1 MLEVKNLNVFYGK
14 LQILWDLSM
23 QVGNESVGMFGP
35 NGAGKTTLINA
46 LLGLIKPASGD
57 ITLDGES
64 LLLLETDKI
73 IKLGISIVPQERE
86 LFPQMTVLENLRAG
100 NAYIPRAKKKYKER
114 LEYVLTMFPILQER
128 LNQPAGSMSG
138 GQQRMVAIGR
148 ALMADPKILILDEP
162 SGGLQ
167 PSIVTEVFHR
177 LKEIK
182 KDVSIL
188 VTEQNVRQALKA
200 IDRGYILENGRIAM
214 ADTAQNLAGNDH
226 IRKSY
231 LGI

>member
-14 LQILWDLSM
+14 LQILWDLS
-23 QVGNESVGMFGP
+23 VHIGKESVGLFGP
-35 NGAGKTTLINA
+35 NGAGKTTLINTI
-46 LLGLIKPASGD
+46 LGLVKPSNGV
-57 ITLDGES
+57 ITLEGES
-64 LLLLETDKI
+64 LLNMETDSI
-73 IKLGISIVPQERE
+73 IKRGVAVVPQERE
-86 LFPQMTVLENLRAG
+86 LFPLMTVLENLRTG
-100 NAYIPRAKKKYKER
+100 CAYIPSAKKKYAER
-114 LEYVLTMFPILQER
+114 LEYVFALFPMLKER
-128 LNQPAGSMSG
+128 LTQPAGSLSG

-148 ALMADPKILILDEP
+148 GLMADPKVLILDEP

-188 VTEQNVRQALKA
+188 VTEQNVRQCLKA

-214 ADTAQNLAGNDH
+214 ADTAANLAGNDH

>member
-14 LQILWDLSM
+14 LQILWNLSL
-23 QVGNESVGMFGP
+23 QIGDESVGLFGP
-35 NGAGKTTLINA
+35 NGAGKTTLINTI
-46 LLGLIKPASGD
+46 LGLVKPVSGD
-57 ITLDGES
+57 VLLDGNS
-64 LLLLETDKI
+64 IIKMDTDKI
-73 IKLGISIVPQERE
+73 IKMGIMVVPQERE
-86 LFPQMTVLENLRAG
+86 LFPLMTVLENLRTG
-100 NAYIPRAKKKYKER
+100 CAYIPQAKKKFKER
-114 LEYVLTMFPILQER
+114 LEYIFTLFPILKDR
-128 LNQPAGSMSG
+128 LAQPAGSMSG
-138 GQQRMVAIGR
+138 GQQRMVAIAR
-148 ALMADPKILILDEP
+148 ALMGDPKVLILDEP

-200 IDRGYILENGRIAM
+200 IDRGYILENGKIAL
-214 ADTAQNLAGNDH
+214 ADTSQNLAGNDH

>member
-1 MLEVKNLNVFYGK
+1 MLEIKNLNVSYGK

-23 QVGNESVGMFGP
+23 QVGNESVGLFGP

-46 LLGLIKPASGD
+46 ILGLVRPVSGD

-64 LLLLETDKI
+64 LLKMETDEI
-73 IKLGISIVPQERE
+73 IKQGIAIVPQERE
-86 LFPQMTVLENLRAG
+86 LFPLMTVEENLRAG
-100 NAYIPRAKKKYKER
+100 NAYIPRARKKYKER
-114 LEYVLTMFPILQER
+114 LEYVLTMFPILKER
-128 LNQPAGSMSG
+128 LDQPAGSMSG

-177 LKEIK
+177 LKDIK
-182 KDVSIL
+182 ESISIL

-200 IDRGYILENGRIAM
+200 IDRGYILENGKIAM
-214 ADTAQNLAGNDH
+214 VDSAKNLAGNDH

>member
-1 MLEVKNLNVFYGK
+1 MLEVSNLNVFYGK
-14 LQILWDLSM
+14 LQIIWDLSM
-23 QVGNESVGMFGP
+23 QIGDESVGLFGP
-35 NGAGKTTLINA
+35 NGAGKTTLINTI
-46 LLGLIKPASGD
+46 LGLVKPVSGE

-64 LLLLETDKI
+64 LVKIDTDKI
-73 IKLGISIVPQERE
+73 IKRGISVVPQERE
-86 LFPQMTVLENLRAG
+86 LFPMMTVLENLRTG
-100 NAYIPRAKKKYKER
+100 NAYIPSARKKYEER
-114 LEYVLTMFPILQER
+114 LEYVLAMFPILKER
-128 LNQPAGSMSG
+128 MDQPAGSMSG

-148 ALMADPKILILDEP
+148 ALMADPKLLILDEP

-200 IDRGYILENGRIAM
+200 IDRGYILEDGKIAM
-214 ADTAQNLAGNDH
+214 VDTAQNLAGNDH

>member
-14 LQILWDLSM
+14 LQIVWDVSM
-23 QVGNESVGMFGP
+23 RIGNESVGLFGP
-35 NGAGKTTLINA
+35 NGAGKTTLINTI
-46 LLGLIKPASGD
+46 LGLVRPVSGD
-57 ITLDGES
+57 VLLDGES
-64 LLLLETDKI
+64 IIKMETDRI
-73 IKLGISIVPQERE
+73 IKHGIMVVPQERE
-86 LFPQMTVLENLRAG
+86 LFPMMTVLENLRTG
-100 NAYIPRAKKKYKER
+100 CAYIPRAKKKYKER
-114 LEYVLTMFPILQER
+114 LEYIFAMFPVLEER
-128 LNQPAGSMSG
+128 IDQLAGNMSG
-138 GQQRMVAIGR
+138 GQQRMVAIAR
-148 ALMADPKILILDEP
+148 ALMGDPKVLILDEP

-200 IDRGYILENGRIAM
+200 IDRGYILENGKIAM
-214 ADTAQNLAGNDH
+214 VDTAQNLAGNDH